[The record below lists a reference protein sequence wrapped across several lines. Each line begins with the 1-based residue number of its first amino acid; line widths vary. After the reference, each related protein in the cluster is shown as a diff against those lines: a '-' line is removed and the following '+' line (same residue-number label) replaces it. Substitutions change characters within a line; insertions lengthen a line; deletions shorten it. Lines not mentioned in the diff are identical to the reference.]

1 MSQLHYMLLAGGMG
15 LLWGWL
21 LSIPVGPINLTI
33 INEGTQRGFKWAVLI
48 GLGASAMEV
57 IYCALAF
64 TGFAAFFQ
72 EGYVQAIMEL
82 GSFVFMLG
90 LGILLLLKPPP
101 TAQPAGGRFEQKF
114 HPSSAFMI
122 GFVRVMGNFGVFLFW
137 FVLASSFISHNWVR
151 PVWADKAACVA
162 GVALGTS
169 TWFIGLSW
177 AVSLGHRKFSDKTLW
192 RMQKGS
198 GFGLLGLGLIH
209 GAQIV
214 VEMVHHHHNHLR

>member
-1 MSQLHYMLLAGGMG
+1 MHYMLLAGLTG
-15 LLWGWL
+15 LVAGWL
-21 LSIPVGPINLTI
+21 LSIPVGPVNLTI
-33 INEGTQRGFKWAVLI
+33 MNEGAQRGFKWAVLI

-64 TGFAAFFQ
+64 TGFASFFS
-72 EGYVQAIMEL
+72 EGYVKAIMEL

-90 LGILLLLKPPP
+90 LGILLLLKKPPSCELP
-101 TAQPAGGRFEQKF
+101 EGRFERKF

-122 GFVRVMGNFGVFLFW
+122 GFLRVMGNLGVFLFW
-137 FVLASSFISHNWVR
+137 IVLASSFISHEWVR
-151 PVWADKAACVA
+151 PVWADKGACVA

-177 AVSLGHRKFSDKTLW
+177 AVSLGHRKFSDKTLL

-198 GFGLLGLGLIH
+198 GIGLLALGLVH

-214 VEMVHHHHNHLR
+214 VEMVHNHRH